1 MTTPSSTEKSPL
13 QSTPSGTLTTRNHD
27 RDNAGMT
34 YVYPV
39 LSRRAGG
46 ISVGINLNPNNACN
60 WRCVYCQ
67 VPNLT
72 RGGPPPI
79 DLVQLEDELRR
90 ILDDIL
96 HGDFMLRSAPPEMRR
111 LNDVAL
117 SGNGEPTSA
126 PEFSNVVDLIGTV
139 LADFALIGKIKLVLI
154 TNGSLANKPQVQ
166 AGLRKMAQLNGE
178 VWFKFDRATRTG
190 LQQVNDTETEPERHF
205 QRLKSVA
212 QLCPTWI
219 QTCMFG
225 LDGAPPAEAEIDA
238 WLAMLARAKA
248 ENLPLQGVLLY
259 GLARP
264 SLQAESSRLSRLP
277 EEWLR
282 ALAARVEKLGWVV
295 QVSV

>member
-1 MTTPSSTEKSPL
+1 MTTPTSTQKPAL
-13 QSTPSGTLTTRNHD
+13 TGALTTLNHD
-27 RDNAGMT
+27 RDSAGMT

-67 VPNLT
+67 VPDLT

-79 DLVQLEDELRR
+79 DLAQLEDELRR
-90 ILDDIL
+90 MLDDIL
-96 HGDFMLRSAPPEMRR
+96 HGDFMRRSAPPEMRR

-117 SGNGEPTSA
+117 SGNGEPTSS
-126 PEFSNVVDLIGTV
+126 PEFSSVVDLIGTV
-139 LADFALIGKIKLVLI
+139 LTDFDLIGKIKLVLI

-166 AGLRKMAQLNGE
+166 IGLRRMAQLNGE
-178 VWFKFDRATRTG
+178 VWFKFDRATRSG

-205 QRLKSVA
+205 QRLNSVA

-225 LDGAPPAEAEIDA
+225 LDGAPPAEVEIEA
-238 WLAMLARAKA
+238 WLTMLARAKA
-248 ENLPLQGVLLY
+248 ENLPLRGVLLY

-264 SLQAESSRLSRLP
+264 SLQAEASRLSRLP
-277 EEWLR
+277 EEWLH
-282 ALAARVEKLGWVV
+282 ALAVRVEKLGWPV